1 MTSKLNLFFTI
12 IVALMLV
19 AVLVLQVNSAQ
30 LSGAAESSQSE
41 QSPTSEITVT
51 GEATASAPPD
61 VAYVDIGV
69 QASAA
74 TADGAVKDSNATMTA
89 VANAITGA
97 GVSSQDIQTSTYSI
111 APQYTSPKA
120 QASAGQ
126 SSTAPSSGGQ
136 TGTSGGSGDQASSG
150 QTSSGQSSSDQ
161 ASSGQT
167 PSGQTASGQT
177 TSGQNSAG
185 QTASEGTA
193 SGQAPQISGYTVT
206 NTVQVTIR
214 DLNKVGQILDQA
226 VQAGANDVSGVTF
239 AIENPSKLQA
249 DALGQAVSD
258 AQNRA
263 TALAQSSGVQLDNV
277 IAITEMAGS
286 SPVPVIASAAQLAD
300 TSVPIQPG
308 LVEVHLQIQVSFAI
322 H

>member
-30 LSGAAESSQSE
+30 LPGAAESSQSE
-41 QSPTSEITVT
+41 QTPTSEITVT

-61 VAYVDIGV
+61 IAYVNIGV

-89 VANAITGA
+89 VTNAITGA

-111 APQYTSPKA
+111 TPQYTSPKA

-126 SSTAPSSGGQ
+126 SSTAPASGGQ

-161 ASSGQT
+161 TSSGQT
-167 PSGQTASGQT
+167 G
-177 TSGQNSAG
+177 
-185 QTASEGTA
+185 
-193 SGQAPQISGYTVT
+193 
-206 NTVQVTIR
+206 
-214 DLNKVGQILDQA
+214 
-226 VQAGANDVSGVTF
+226 
-239 AIENPSKLQA
+239 
-249 DALGQAVSD
+249 
-258 AQNRA
+258 
-263 TALAQSSGVQLDNV
+263 
-277 IAITEMAGS
+277 
-286 SPVPVIASAAQLAD
+286 
-300 TSVPIQPG
+300 
-308 LVEVHLQIQVSFAI
+308 
-322 H
+322 